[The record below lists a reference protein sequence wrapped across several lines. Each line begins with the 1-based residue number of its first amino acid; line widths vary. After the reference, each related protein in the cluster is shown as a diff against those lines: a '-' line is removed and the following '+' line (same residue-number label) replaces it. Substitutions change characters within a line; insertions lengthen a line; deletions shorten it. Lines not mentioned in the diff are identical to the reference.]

1 MDWCALKMDTIHIPV
16 MPEEVISHLVI
27 GNGGVYIDGTLGIG
41 GHTSKIL
48 STDTESTVIG
58 IDLDRQALDLAQKR
72 LNVYGNRVSY
82 IHGNFAD
89 IDELAKSVGVSEVD
103 GILLDLGVSSLQFD
117 TPERGFS
124 FKHIADLDMRMDTTK
139 GQPISYDINKENADK
154 LAEIIY
160 KFGEE
165 RWAKKIARA
174 IVIER
179 EKEPIKTTDQLSRI
193 IESVVPRSGE
203 HIHPATRTFQA
214 LRIYKNKELDNLEQG
229 IRKAVSILK
238 VNGRICIISFHSLED
253 RIVKHIFLELE
264 KGCTCPPK
272 IPKCICG
279 KLPILKVITKQPI
292 TPKDEEIKANPRAR
306 SAKMRVAQKI

>member
-1 MDWCALKMDTIHIPV
+1 MDTIHIPV

-27 GNGGVYIDGTLGIG
+27 GNGGIYIDGTLGIG

-48 STDTESTVIG
+48 NTDTESTVIG

-89 IDELAKSVGVSEVD
+89 IDDLAKSVGVSEVD

-117 TPERGFS
+117 SPERGFS

-165 RWAKKIARA
+165 RWAKKIAKT

-179 EKEPIKTTDQLSRI
+179 EKEPIKTTTQLAKI
-193 IESVVPRSGE
+193 IESIVPRSGE

-229 IRKAVSILK
+229 IRKAVNILK

-253 RIVKHIFLELE
+253 RIIKEFFKYESL
-264 KGCTCPPK
+264 T
-272 IPKCICG
+272 CICPAG
-279 KLPILKVITKQPI
+279 TPICICNKKQTLKIITKKPI
-292 TPKDEEIKANPRAR
+292 VPSEEEIKSNKRSR
-306 SAKMRVAQKI
+306 SAKLRVAQKIKL